1 MGGRASL
8 IPRVWCKMSVESL
21 QALNLAVQT
30 LSQIEFLSIDGDVK
44 DKLIEKVLE
53 AVGIEKP
60 KQKKRVTGSQE
71 KILESLKRLGGTAT
85 RAAIA
90 SDSGLDPNSVSSQ
103 LTRLVRNGKVTRSS
117 FDELPSTNGRGLDPE
132 YVYTL
137 VDEGSNGDAG

>member
-1 MGGRASL
+1 MEFL
-8 IPRVWCKMSVESL
+8 ESL

-30 LSQIEFLSIDGDVK
+30 LSQIETLSIDDDIK

-53 AVGIEKP
+53 TIGIEKN
-60 KQKKRVTGSQE
+60 KQKKRVMGSQE

-90 SDSGLDPNSVSSQ
+90 SDSELDPNSVSSL
-103 LTRLVRNGKVTRSS
+103 LTRLVRNGKITRSS
-117 FDELPSTNGRGLDPE
+117 FDEPSSTSEKGLDPE

-137 VDEGSNGDAG
+137 VEEGNGKI